1 MRIYYAAIVF
11 LAKVSAD
18 QRRHHRLRHLNEDI
32 SMSMLTPTSSSL
44 IEESSEV
51 STQEED
57 YHQSKSGK
65 SKKAACNLADFQQWK
80 GEVGY
85 VQNVALRVTENTG
98 KINVYACGAI
108 EMIDSAKVSFIKA
121 GLSEKDFYSDAF
133 VQSY

>member
-1 MRIYYAAIVF
+1 MRIYSNAAIVF

-85 VQNVALRVTENTG
+85 WLGELTLYQSDGTPFESTSWPYPYNAYKGFITG
-98 KINVYACGAI
+98 ECR
-108 EMIDSAKVSFIKA
+108 
-121 GLSEKDFYSDAF
+121 
-133 VQSY
+133 